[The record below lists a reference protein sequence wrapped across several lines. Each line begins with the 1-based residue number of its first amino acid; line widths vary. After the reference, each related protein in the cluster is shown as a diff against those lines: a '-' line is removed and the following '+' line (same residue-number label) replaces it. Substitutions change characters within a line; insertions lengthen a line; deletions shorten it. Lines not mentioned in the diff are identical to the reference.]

1 MSWQEKVKNRLPNLV
16 AGKFWWVKG
25 NIFIDDLGLDE
36 LGLGNDIP
44 KLKVPAHILT
54 PATLNSL
61 LLQFFQPEL
70 FSTIIWPGEGA
81 KAVQKSLDLGGINIA
96 AQRIGFES
104 PRVEVAF
111 FQVIAEGKIAIV
123 DDVVASGA
131 TAIAV
136 WSQGNFKRA
145 SLVAWIMQSPH
156 DAALRCYE
164 KIFVGL
170 LVRGDN
176 GQVPINSLSTFL
188 ERQEVLEDYA
198 QRYARDASEFIEFF
212 VWLKKEGV
220 SRAT

>member
-1 MSWQEKVKNRLPNLV
+1 MSWQEKVKNRLPNLI

-36 LGLGNDIP
+36 LGLSNDLP
-44 KLKVPAHILT
+44 ELKVSAHIFT
-54 PATLNSL
+54 TATLNVL
-61 LLQFFQPEL
+61 LLQVFQPEL
-70 FSTIIWPGEGA
+70 FSTIIWPGKGA
-81 KAVQKSLDLGGINIA
+81 KVVQKSLGLKGINIIA
-96 AQRIGFES
+96 KRIGYEN
-104 PRVEVAF
+104 PYAEVTAF
-111 FQVIAEGKIAIV
+111 QAPKGEIVVIDDVIA
-123 DDVVASGA
+123 SGI
-131 TAIAV
+131 TALEV
-136 WSQGNFKRA
+136 WRCGNLKRA